1 MRLHSARPAAII
13 QGDTGNP
20 APDPEHFVAEFA
32 QAFVRISPADV
43 DSEIERWLSRLV
55 LHVGADRSSVIKT
68 LNKTEFFVSHTWA
81 RPGCKAIRRKG
92 YDGAFPWSYAMLRQ
106 GSPVI
111 FDSLEGLPDAA
122 TADHDDYEWSGV
134 RSLLSVPLIA
144 GGAVIG
150 VFSVSTVRAPRTWS
164 YEDITRVQLLGSV
177 LASALA
183 RQESWLMQQCMEE
196 QLMRLARISV
206 AGELAASLAHELT
219 QPLAAILA
227 NAQAGLR
234 FLARQQDSGGDIA
247 AILQDIVRDD
257 KRAGAVISGL
267 RAMMRKRQSEREWV
281 DMSQLV
287 QEILAML
294 NMNIQ
299 AQRVDV
305 RTTLEPDCLVY
316 VDRAQMQQV
325 LINLIINALEAM
337 QGTDEEDRRLFVE
350 VRSDA
355 SVHCSVHDSGSQLTP
370 EGLEKI
376 FEPFWTTKTQG
387 MGMGLPVC
395 RSIIDAHH
403 GSIWAEIDPQGGAIF
418 RFNLPKE
425 TPHVDGSATKAD

>member
-1 MRLHSARPAAII
+1 MRSHSIKPAAVI
-13 QGDTGNP
+13 QDDTGNP
-20 APDPEHFVAEFA
+20 PLSSEHFVAEFA
-32 QAFVRISPADV
+32 QAFVRVSPADV
-43 DSEIERWLSRLV
+43 DSEIEHWLSRLV
-55 LHVGADRSSVIKT
+55 LHLGADRSSVVKI

-81 RPGCKAIRRKG
+81 RPGRKEIHRKG
-92 YDGAFPWSYAMLRQ
+92 YEGVFPWSYAMLRH

-111 FDSLEGLPDAA
+111 FDSLEDLPDAA
-122 TADHDDYEWSGV
+122 AADHADYERLGV

-144 GGAVIG
+144 DGTVIG
-150 VFSVSTVRAPRTWS
+150 AFSVSTVRAPRTWS
-164 YEDITRVQLLGSV
+164 YEVITRMQLFGSI

-183 RQESWLMQQCMEE
+183 RQESWLMQQCMQE
-196 QLMRLARISV
+196 QLMRLARIGV

-234 FLARQQDSGGDIA
+234 FLARQQDAGNDIA

-257 KRAGAVISGL
+257 KRAGAIISGL

-287 QEILAML
+287 QEVLAML
-294 NMNIQ
+294 NMNTQ

-305 RTTLEPDCLVY
+305 RAALEPGCLVH

-337 QGTDEEDRRLFVE
+337 QGTGEEDRRLFVE

-355 SVHCSVHDSGSQLTP
+355 SFHCSVHDSGNQLTP
-370 EGLEKI
+370 ERLEKI

-387 MGMGLPVC
+387 MGLGLPVC

-403 GSIWAEIDPQGGAIF
+403 GAIWAEIDPQGGAIF